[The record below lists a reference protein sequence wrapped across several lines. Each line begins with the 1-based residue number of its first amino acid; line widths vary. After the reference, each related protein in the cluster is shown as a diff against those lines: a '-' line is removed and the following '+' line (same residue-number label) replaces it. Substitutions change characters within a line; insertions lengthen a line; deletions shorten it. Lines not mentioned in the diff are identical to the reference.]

1 VEQEKFDVIIVGA
14 GPAGIAAAI
23 TAARGG
29 LKTLLI
35 ERGDTP
41 GNKNVMG
48 GVLYRQPT
56 EELVP
61 DFWKTAPVERPVT
74 EQRIWMLSEDSAI
87 KGAFNSGQWA
97 KPPYN
102 AFTVLRAKFDKW
114 FAEQAVAA
122 GALLIN
128 ETAVDD
134 LLLENGSVV
143 GVVTGRPEGAIRA
156 DVVILADGVNSLLA
170 RKAGLRK
177 GDIRA
182 DKVALGVKEVI
193 FMPKEKI
200 EDRFNLED
208 GQGVTTEIIGAI
220 TKGMDGIGFLYTN
233 KESIS
238 IGVGALV
245 SDFRETGLRPYD
257 LLDDMKNHPAIRPLL
272 QGGETREYS
281 AHLLPE
287 GGMQEV
293 PRLYANGVMLVGDA
307 AGLFN
312 APHREGSNLATA
324 SGKMAAETALEA
336 KRLGSFSANTL
347 RLYEEKMQASNVL
360 QDLKKYE
367 GFPSLLANHHEI
379 FTLYPDLASDSIY
392 NFLTVDGGAKK
403 DKQKAVIRE
412 VFRRVP
418 IWDAAKMAYHAW
430 RAI

>member
-1 VEQEKFDVIIVGA
+1 MEQEKFDVIIVGA

-56 EELVP
+56 EEFVP

-245 SDFRETGLRPYD
+245 SDPYADRTPAPRVRGRCWTRSPFTCSRNANRGLQSRTST
-257 LLDDMKNHPAIRPLL
+257 LDRAIR
-272 QGGETREYS
+272 RS
-281 AHLLPE
+281 
-287 GGMQEV
+287 
-293 PRLYANGVMLVGDA
+293 
-307 AGLFN
+307 
-312 APHREGSNLATA
+312 
-324 SGKMAAETALEA
+324 
-336 KRLGSFSANTL
+336 
-347 RLYEEKMQASNVL
+347 
-360 QDLKKYE
+360 
-367 GFPSLLANHHEI
+367 
-379 FTLYPDLASDSIY
+379 
-392 NFLTVDGGAKK
+392 
-403 DKQKAVIRE
+403 
-412 VFRRVP
+412 
-418 IWDAAKMAYHAW
+418 
-430 RAI
+430 